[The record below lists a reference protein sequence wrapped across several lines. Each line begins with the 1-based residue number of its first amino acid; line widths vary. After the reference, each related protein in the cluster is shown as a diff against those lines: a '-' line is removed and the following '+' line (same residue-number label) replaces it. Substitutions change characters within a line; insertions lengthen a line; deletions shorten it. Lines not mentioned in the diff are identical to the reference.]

1 LLYSRPLF
9 HGNTNDRGGDNKERA
24 VKDGPDGL
32 NSGTICDF
40 FTNRHLSNLH
50 KFLIMKNWSVS
61 LLVAMTSL
69 VAFSQ
74 GKNKNDFNTLL
85 WQISGNGLQRPSYL
99 FGTIHMICSA
109 DAVLSDSLK
118 NAIQNSDAIYFEV
131 DMDNLFEML
140 GVVRKMKMRDDTT
153 LADLLGKEDYEK
165 VKKYFEDKGTILPFS
180 ILETYKPLLA
190 ASMLMEAGTE
200 CESPEAMEEVIM
212 KEAKRYRINV
222 RGLETMA
229 YQLSIFDTIPYKMQA
244 MQLVKY
250 VDDADKG
257 QTDNKD
263 YNTLLQAYKDQDLS
277 KLEELTKTTDMGIAN
292 FTDILLYNRNRN
304 WVEKLKTI
312 LPDKSIV
319 IAVGAGHLPGEKGV
333 INLLR
338 KAGYTVKPVPNKIRR
353 SNQI

>member
-1 LLYSRPLF
+1 MKKWGVGLLM
-9 HGNTNDRGGDNKERA
+9 A
-24 VKDGPDGL
+24 
-32 NSGTICDF
+32 
-40 FTNRHLSNLH
+40 
-50 KFLIMKNWSVS
+50 MAS
-61 LLVAMTSL
+61 LTALT
-69 VAFSQ
+69 Q
-74 GKNKNDFNTLL
+74 EKNKNQFNTLL

-99 FGTIHMICSA
+99 FGTIHLICSG

-118 NAIQNSDAIYFEV
+118 NAIQSSDAVYFEV

-153 LADLLGKEDYEK
+153 LADLLDKEDYAR
-165 VKKYFEDKGTILPFS
+165 VKKYFENKGTLLPFS

-190 ASMLMEAGTE
+190 ASMLMETGTE
-200 CESPEAMEEVIM
+200 CSAPEAMEEVIM
-212 KEAKRYRINV
+212 KEAKSYSKNV
-222 RGLETMA
+222 KGLETMS
-229 YQLSIFDTIPYKMQA
+229 YQMSIFDTIPYKMQA

-257 QTDNKD
+257 QTDNKEYD
-263 YNTLLQAYKDQDLS
+263 KLMQAYKDQDLS
-277 KLEELTKTTDMGIAN
+277 KLEELTKSTDMGISN
-292 FTDILLYNRNRN
+292 FTDILLYNRNHN

-338 KAGYTVKPVPNKIRR
+338 KAGYTVKPIPNKIRKT
-353 SNQI
+353 NQI

>member
-1 LLYSRPLF
+1 MTGDDKVTGVSREGRIKF
-9 HGNTNDRGGDNKERA
+9 
-24 VKDGPDGL
+24 
-32 NSGTICDF
+32 SGIICDF
-40 FTNRHLSNLH
+40 FTNGHLSNLH
-50 KFLIMKNWSVS
+50 KFLVMKKWSVS
-61 LLVAMTSL
+61 LLVAMASL

-74 GKNKNDFNTLL
+74 GKNKSSFNTLL

-99 FGTIHMICSA
+99 FGTIHMICA
-109 DAVLSDSLK
+109 GDAVLSDSMK
-118 NAIQNSDAIYFEV
+118 NAIQNSDAVYFEV

-153 LADLLGKEDYEK
+153 LADLLSKEQYEK

-212 KEAKRYRINV
+212 KEAKRYSKSV
-222 RGLETMA
+222 KGLETMA
-229 YQLSIFDTIPYKMQA
+229 YQMSIFDTIPYRMQA

-250 VDDADKG
+250 IDEADKG
-257 QTDNKD
+257 QPDNKE
-263 YNTLLQAYKDQDLS
+263 YNKLLQAYKDQDLS

-312 LPDKSIV
+312 LPDKSIIV
-319 IAVGAGHLPGEKGV
+319 AVGAGHLPGDKGV

-338 KAGYTVKPVPNKIRR
+338 KAGYTVKPVPNKVRR